1 MTHYPLPI
9 THYPLPITHYP
20 LPITHYPLPITHYPY
35 YIRSKTEIP
44 NKDNPNFKVFAVKSH
59 NAKREVR

>member
-1 MTHYPLPI
+1 MDATDYPSNPPCRDVACNVSTGGCSKHLSI
-9 THYPLPITHYP
+9 SD
-20 LPITHYPLPITHYPY
+20 

-44 NKDNPNFKVFAVKSH
+44 NRDNPNFKVFAVKSH